1 MDENKDLAEISNKE
15 ENNSQIVNKK
25 VPLDIIDSTSDE
37 LIDRISKTNDKE
49 ELQSLYQQFNI
60 NNTKKNAI
68 RVAELN
74 QLLDKVNKEAT
85 ERLTKRP
92 EQISNKEML
101 DYMTAIGNQIERSQ
115 KIVDGIKDITAVQ
128 INNTHNT
135 VNINM
140 GDDTTTR
147 LTKESRDK
155 IANVISLIL
164 EENKK
169 KTIIDADDMKSQDNN
184 IQGVDEKV
192 VTNDADEDEDE
203 DEGDN

>member
-1 MDENKDLAEISNKE
+1 MGENKDLAEINNKE

-25 VPLDIIDSTSDE
+25 VPLDIVDSTSDE

-101 DYMTAIGNQIERSQ
+101 DYMNAIGNQIERSQ

-155 IANVISLIL
+155 IANVISFIL

-169 KTIIDADDMKSQDNN
+169 KTIIDADDIKSQDNN

-192 VTNDADEDEDE
+192 VTNDTDE

>member
-25 VPLDIIDSTSDE
+25 VPLDIVDSTSDE

-155 IANVISLIL
+155 IANVISFIL

-169 KTIIDADDMKSQDNN
+169 KTIIDADDIKSQDNN
-184 IQGVDEKV
+184 IQSVDEKV
-192 VTNDADEDEDE
+192 VTNDTDE

>member
-155 IANVISLIL
+155 IANVISFIL

-184 IQGVDEKV
+184 IQDVDEKV
-192 VTNDADEDEDE
+192 VTNDADEDE
-203 DEGDN
+203 GDN

>member
-25 VPLDIIDSTSDE
+25 VPLDIVDSTSDE

-74 QLLDKVNKEAT
+74 QLLDTVNKEAT

-155 IANVISLIL
+155 IANVISFIL

-192 VTNDADEDEDE
+192 VTNDADEDE
-203 DEGDN
+203 GDN

>member
-1 MDENKDLAEISNKE
+1 MGENKDLAEINNKE

-25 VPLDIIDSTSDE
+25 VPLDIVDSTSDE

-155 IANVISLIL
+155 IANVISFIL

-169 KTIIDADDMKSQDNN
+169 KTIIDADDIKSQDSN
-184 IQGVDEKV
+184 IQSVDEKV
-192 VTNDADEDEDE
+192 VINDTDE

>member
-25 VPLDIIDSTSDE
+25 VPLDIVDSTSDE

-155 IANVISLIL
+155 IANVISFIL

-192 VTNDADEDEDE
+192 VTNDADEDE
-203 DEGDN
+203 GDN

>member
-1 MDENKDLAEISNKE
+1 MGENKDLAEINNKE

-25 VPLDIIDSTSDE
+25 VPLDIVDSTSDE

-101 DYMTAIGNQIERSQ
+101 YYMNAIGNQIERSQ

-155 IANVISLIL
+155 IANVISFIL

-169 KTIIDADDMKSQDNN
+169 KTIIDADDIKSQDNN

-192 VTNDADEDEDE
+192 VTNDTDE

>member
-25 VPLDIIDSTSDE
+25 VPLDIVDSTSDE

-155 IANVISLIL
+155 IANVISFIL

-169 KTIIDADDMKSQDNN
+169 KTIIDADDIKSQDNN

-192 VTNDADEDEDE
+192 VTNDTDE

>member
-1 MDENKDLAEISNKE
+1 MGENKDLAEINNKE

-25 VPLDIIDSTSDE
+25 VPLDIVDSTSDE

-74 QLLDKVNKEAT
+74 QLLDKINKEAT

-101 DYMTAIGNQIERSQ
+101 DYMNAIGNQIERSQ

-155 IANVISLIL
+155 IANVISFIL

-169 KTIIDADDMKSQDNN
+169 KTVIDADDIKSQDNN

-192 VTNDADEDEDE
+192 VTNDTDE

>member
-25 VPLDIIDSTSDE
+25 VPLDIVDSTSDE

-155 IANVISLIL
+155 IANVISFIL

-192 VTNDADEDEDE
+192 VTNDTDE

>member
-1 MDENKDLAEISNKE
+1 MSENKDLAEISNKE

-25 VPLDIIDSTSDE
+25 VPLDIVDSTSDE

-101 DYMTAIGNQIERSQ
+101 DYMNAIGNQIERSQ

-155 IANVISLIL
+155 IANVISFIL

-169 KTIIDADDMKSQDNN
+169 KTVIDADDIKSQDNN

-192 VTNDADEDEDE
+192 VTNDTDE

>member
-1 MDENKDLAEISNKE
+1 MDENKDLAEISNKK

-25 VPLDIIDSTSDE
+25 VPLDIVDSTSDE

-155 IANVISLIL
+155 IANVISFIL

-169 KTIIDADDMKSQDNN
+169 KTIIDADDIKSQDNN

-192 VTNDADEDEDE
+192 VTNDTDE

>member
-1 MDENKDLAEISNKE
+1 MNENKDLAEISNKE

-25 VPLDIIDSTSDE
+25 VPLDIVDSTSDE

-101 DYMTAIGNQIERSQ
+101 DYMNAIGNQIERSQ

-155 IANVISLIL
+155 IANVISFIL

-169 KTIIDADDMKSQDNN
+169 KTIIDADDIKSQDNN

-192 VTNDADEDEDE
+192 VINDTDE

>member
-25 VPLDIIDSTSDE
+25 VPLDIVDSTSDE

-135 VNINM
+135 VIINM

-155 IANVISLIL
+155 ITNVISFIL

-169 KTIIDADDMKSQDNN
+169 KTIIDADDIKSQDNN
-184 IQGVDEKV
+184 IQGVNEKV
-192 VTNDADEDEDE
+192 VTNDTDE

>member
-192 VTNDADEDEDE
+192 VTNDADEDE
-203 DEGDN
+203 GDN

>member
-1 MDENKDLAEISNKE
+1 MNENKDLAEISNKG

-25 VPLDIIDSTSDE
+25 VPLDIVDSTSDE

-101 DYMTAIGNQIERSQ
+101 DYMNAIGNQIERSQ

-155 IANVISLIL
+155 IANVISFIL

-169 KTIIDADDMKSQDNN
+169 KTIIDADDIKSQDNN
-184 IQGVDEKV
+184 IQGVDENV
-192 VTNDADEDEDE
+192 VTNDTDE
-203 DEGDN
+203 DEG

>member
-25 VPLDIIDSTSDE
+25 VPLDIVDSTSDE

-101 DYMTAIGNQIERSQ
+101 DYMNAIGNQIERSQ

-155 IANVISLIL
+155 IANVISFIL

-192 VTNDADEDEDE
+192 VTNDTDE

>member
-1 MDENKDLAEISNKE
+1 MDENKDLAEISNKK

-25 VPLDIIDSTSDE
+25 VPLDIVDSTSDE

-155 IANVISLIL
+155 IANVISFIL

-169 KTIIDADDMKSQDNN
+169 KTIIDADDIKSQDNN
-184 IQGVDEKV
+184 IQGVNEKV
-192 VTNDADEDEDE
+192 VTNDTDE

>member
-203 DEGDN
+203 GDN

>member
-25 VPLDIIDSTSDE
+25 VPLDIVDSTSDE

-155 IANVISLIL
+155 IANVISFIL

-169 KTIIDADDMKSQDNN
+169 KTIIDADDIKSQDNN
-184 IQGVDEKV
+184 IQGVNEKV
-192 VTNDADEDEDE
+192 VTNDTDE

>member
-1 MDENKDLAEISNKE
+1 MGENKDLAEISNKE

-25 VPLDIIDSTSDE
+25 VPLDIVDSTSDE

-101 DYMTAIGNQIERSQ
+101 DYMNAIGNQIERSQ

-155 IANVISLIL
+155 IANVISFIL

-169 KTIIDADDMKSQDNN
+169 KTIIDADDIKSQDNN

-192 VTNDADEDEDE
+192 VTNDTDE

>member
-1 MDENKDLAEISNKE
+1 MGENKDLAEINNKE

-25 VPLDIIDSTSDE
+25 VPLDIVDSTSDE

-155 IANVISLIL
+155 IANVISFIL

-169 KTIIDADDMKSQDNN
+169 KTIIDADDIKSQDNN

-192 VTNDADEDEDE
+192 VTNDTDE

>member
-1 MDENKDLAEISNKE
+1 MNENKDLAEISNKE

-25 VPLDIIDSTSDE
+25 VPLDIVDSTSDE

-101 DYMTAIGNQIERSQ
+101 DYMNAIGNQIERSQ

-155 IANVISLIL
+155 IANVISFIL

-169 KTIIDADDMKSQDNN
+169 KTIIDADDIKSQDNN

-192 VTNDADEDEDE
+192 VTNDTDE

>member
-1 MDENKDLAEISNKE
+1 MDENKSLSENINNKE
-15 ENNSQIVNKK
+15 ESNLQLTDKK
-25 VPLDIIDSTSDE
+25 VSVNAVDNISNE
-37 LIDRISKTNDKE
+37 LIDKIVTTNDKD

-68 RVAELN
+68 RIAELN

-101 DYMTAIGNQIERSQ
+101 DYMNAIGNQIERSQ

-135 VNINM
+135 VNINV
-140 GDDTTTR
+140 GDNTTAC
-147 LTKESRDK
+147 LNKESRDK
-155 IANVISLIL
+155 ITNVISFIL

-169 KTIIDADDMKSQDNN
+169 KTIVDSADIKSQDDNN
-184 IQGVDEKV
+184 QVVENDEY
-192 VTNDADEDEDE
+192 
-203 DEGDN
+203 EGDN